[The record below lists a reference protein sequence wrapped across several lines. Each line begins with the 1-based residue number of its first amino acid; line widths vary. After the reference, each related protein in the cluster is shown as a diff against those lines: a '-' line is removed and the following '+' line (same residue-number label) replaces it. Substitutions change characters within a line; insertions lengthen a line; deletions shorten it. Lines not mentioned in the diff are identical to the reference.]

1 MVIVGYQKNSFKAED
16 GKEISGYNL
25 YLGRK
30 LNRDTDAGV
39 GYVERVFLSDNKLA
53 NIGYFPTVG
62 EEVEVLYEMRFGKP
76 RVASIRPM

>member
-1 MVIVGYQKNSFKAED
+1 MVIVGYQKNIFKAED

-39 GYVERVFLSDNKLA
+39 GYVERVFL
-53 NIGYFPTVG
+53 
-62 EEVEVLYEMRFGKP
+62 ER
-76 RVASIRPM
+76 